1 MASMT
6 FLDDLVY
13 PFHLPVAQQLH
24 DMLVS
29 LHPSGQSALL
39 LARRAQVD
47 TTWIL
52 EQQPIAPLWADILQA
67 AARAHRLRA
76 LVGEVTGRLSD
87 DHPAR
92 PFLAALLADEVPPTS
107 PEPRGP
113 DGAPSFLH
121 DDDAVS
127 EPEALL
133 FHDDLSLPVGRLPDL
148 IAALTALVAL
158 APGVCKLTVDV
169 NGDGQYGTGFRIGP
183 DLLLTNWHVLH
194 RLGDGAPATAVTA
207 EFGFEDDGRGGLLA
221 GEPVRCAVA
230 PVADDEADDWAVLR
244 AADPLRPEWP
254 VLSMSNTA
262 APTPTASA
270 YIVQH
275 PLGARK
281 RVAFVRN
288 QVSYFDDRVVHY
300 LTDTDVGS
308 SGSPVVDGQGRLLA
322 LHHRGGRPQEVLG
335 RPPVRKNEGI
345 RISRVVAGL
354 RDAHV
359 SVG

>member
-1 MASMT
+1 MT
-6 FLDDLVY
+6 LFDDPVY
-13 PFHLPVAQQLH
+13 PFHIPAAQQLY
-24 DMLVS
+24 DTLVS
-29 LHPSGQSALL
+29 LHPSGQAALL
-39 LARRAQVD
+39 LAKRARVD

-52 EQQPIAPLWADILQA
+52 DQQPIAPLWKDILEA

-76 LVGEVTGRLSD
+76 LVADVRDKLLD

-92 PFLAALLADEVPPTS
+92 PFLTEILADRVPPTS
-107 PEPRGP
+107 PEPRNP
-113 DGAPSFLH
+113 DGTPRFLH

-127 EPEALL
+127 EHEAML

-148 IAALTALVAL
+148 IATLQTLVTL

-169 NGDGQYGTGFRIGP
+169 NGEGQYGTGFRIGS

-194 RLGDGAPATAVTA
+194 RRRDGAPATAVTA
-207 EFGFEDDGRGGLLA
+207 EFGFEDDGRGGLLTGHA
-221 GEPVRCAVA
+221 VQCATDLVA
-230 PVADDEADDWAVLR
+230 SDKENDWAVVR
-244 AADPLRPEWP
+244 AVDPLRPGWP
-254 VLSMSNTA
+254 VLPLSGAA
-262 APTPTASA
+262 APTTTASA

-281 RVAFVRN
+281 RVAFMRN

-308 SGSPVVDGQGRLLA
+308 SGAPVVDARGRLIA

-345 RISRVVAGL
+345 RISRVISGL
-354 RDAHV
+354 QAADV
-359 SVG
+359 SIT